1 MNRELRDYYNGELI
15 REATAE
21 EAAIADGW
29 RTVGDT
35 RMSSLVEIDDR
46 DCYIVVYDDRDGD

>member
-1 MNRELRDYYNGELI
+1 MQRELRDYYTGEII
-15 REATAE
+15 REATAD

-29 RTVGDT
+29 RIAGDT
-35 RMSSLVEIDDR
+35 RISALVEIDDM